1 MIRPPA
7 VAGQFYPGTAD
18 RVEAELDRLIKPRAD
33 LRAAT
38 GVVVPH
44 AGWMYSGATAGRVY
58 SAVRIPDHVIMIG
71 PNHHGIGSAYA
82 LFDAGKWQTPVGDV
96 LIDEPLAA
104 ELLDKCDLLAEDP
117 RAHSAEH
124 SLEVQVPMLRRVNP
138 NVRVVPLLIGGSWP
152 ESGGRSRLRELG
164 EAIAATVREYG
175 KPVLL
180 LASSD
185 LNHYE
190 DQETAHIKDKLV
202 LGAIETLDEDAL
214 MDCVRDV
221 EVSMCGVAPTYIVI
235 HAAKKL
241 GARHAEVLDYR
252 TSGDVTGD
260 FSSVVGYGGVIIT
273 QGNPKGGC

>member
-7 VAGQFYPGTAD
+7 VAGQFYPASAGQ
-18 RVEAELDRLIKPRAD
+18 VEAELDRVIKPSAK
-33 LRAAT
+33 LREAI

-44 AGWMYSGATAGRVY
+44 AGWMYSGATAGKVY
-58 SAVRIPDHVIMIG
+58 STVKIPDHVIMIG
-71 PNHHGIGSAYA
+71 PNHHGVGSAYA

-96 LIDEPLAA
+96 PIDEPLAA
-104 ELLDKCDLLAEDP
+104 ELLDNCDLLAEDL
-117 RAHSAEH
+117 RAHSIEH
-124 SLEVQVPMLRRVNP
+124 CLEVQVPMLRRANP
-138 NVRVVPLLIGGSWP
+138 NVRLVPLLIGGSWP
-152 ESGGRSRLRELG
+152 ESGGRSLLRAIG

-190 DQETAHIKDKLV
+190 DQETAHVKDKLV
-202 LGAIETLDEDAL
+202 LGAVEKLNEDAL
-214 MDCVRDV
+214 MDRVRDV
-221 EVSMCGVAPTYIVI
+221 EVSMCGVAPTFIVI

-241 GARHAEVLDYR
+241 GAKHGEVLDYR

-260 FSSVVGYGGVIIT
+260 FSAVVGYGGVIIS
-273 QGNPKGGC
+273 